1 MSILPPGFANA
12 ATPFYAGTL
21 CGNVEQD
28 ESYTTTGTTPEPLGF
43 QTSSSWSDS
52 QSLTSDDGFTWTCQT
67 SGIYNLRCNQSLL
80 VTNDYTPPDSSISVI
95 PNTVF
100 YLDVLPGANPAPYL
114 PGTAILHPVTTG
126 QTTIL
131 NTTEGIASDVEM
143 GIFTT
148 PPNFLTS
155 TAIPGGTW
163 SLSLWANTSDGDELN
178 NAYISIYVVDDDGV
192 SNPYLVQDG
201 SADTFII
208 NTADVLNYNHSFS
221 VPTFVVDDLTKRI
234 QFRLYANFGVASSMT
249 LYFRDTTLS
258 SVNTTIS
265 QDVIPPTTDVV
276 VVRITVTSA
285 TSELNQV
292 FASSIPI
299 TLADVPAFTYNT
311 SVNAL
316 ANLYA
321 GDTIDMT
328 VASGLGNVIVTSASQ
343 IGGVTNKFQWN
354 LLATGTYGN
363 QTPVVPMMRSMAPVI
378 PMSVAIEEPSFEGRT
393 LIPRQPVEL

>member
-43 QTSSSWSDS
+43 QTSSSWSDT
-52 QSLTSDDGFTWTCQT
+52 QSLTSDDGFTWVCQT

-100 YLDVLPGANPAPYL
+100 YLDLSGNVEPLAVGN
-114 PGTAILHPVTTG
+114 AILHPITTT
-126 QTTIL
+126 QSSVSYTA
-131 NTTEGIASDVEM
+131 EGVASDVEM
-143 GIFTT
+143 ATFTT

-155 TAIPGGTW
+155 TTIPGGTW
-163 SLSLWANTSDGDELN
+163 NLSLFASTTDGDELN
-178 NAYISIYVVDDDGV
+178 SAYISIYAVDDDGV
-192 SNPYLVQDG
+192 SNPVLIQDG
-201 SADTFII
+201 AGDTFIV
-208 NTADVLNYNHSFS
+208 NGTDVTNYNHPFS
-221 VPTFVVDDLTKRI
+221 VPTYIAGNLTKRI
-234 QFRLYANFGVASSMT
+234 QFRLYANFGVASDMSF
-249 LYFRDTTLS
+249 YFRDDTLS

-265 QDVIPPTTDVV
+265 QDVVPPTTDVV
-276 VVRITVTSA
+276 VVRITVASA

-299 TLADVPAFTYNT
+299 TLADTPAFTYNT

-328 VASGLGNVIVTSASQ
+328 VASALGNVIVTSASQ
-343 IGGVTNKFQWN
+343 VGGVTNKFQWS
-354 LLATGTYGN
+354 LIAQGTYGN
-363 QTPVVPMMRSMAPVI
+363 QTPVV
-378 PMSVAIEEPSFEGRT
+378 
-393 LIPRQPVEL
+393 